1 LQFHNQINLRIF
13 DVLVEGSLVLNDF
26 DIFRD
31 APGKNIPEVATSN
44 VFVTDG
50 TITIDF
56 VNVTGDP
63 SINGIEI
70 IYTGGGVVPSA
81 PTVIAP
87 TKTPT
92 KVPTKVPSVA
102 PASPQTGN
110 VLYRINS
117 GSSSQVI
124 VPPNNLVWDPDQF
137 VVTGIP
143 YDNCN
148 STAGSI
154 YCSGR
159 YFQTAF
165 GTPFRYDLPVTVS
178 NRTYEVRL
186 HFAEPVRLLFV
197 HSTTR
202 AELAI

>member
-1 LQFHNQINLRIF
+1 M
-13 DVLVEGSLVLNDF
+13 LNDF

-31 APGKNIPEVATSN
+31 APGKNVPEVATSN

-56 VNVTGDP
+56 ANVIGDP

-81 PTVIAP
+81 PAGIAP
-87 TKTPT
+87 TKT
-92 KVPTKVPSVA
+92 PTKVPSVA

-137 VVTGIP
+137 VVTGLP

-165 GTPFRYDLPVTVS
+165 GTPFRYDLPVAVS

-186 HFAEPVRLLFV
+186 HFTEPVRLLFV
-197 HSTTR
+197 HATTR